1 MWLCSALVLHPH
13 PYCTGWVLSHS
24 TQKCPLGDHSL
35 AATLHILCIAL
46 EAPRN
51 PPWQFFVKTLG
62 AGEMAHLVKMFAV

>member
-1 MWLCSALVLHPH
+1 M
-13 PYCTGWVLSHS
+13 
-24 TQKCPLGDHSL
+24 

-62 AGEMAHLVKMFAV
+62 AGEMAHLVKCLLCKHESLSSILIAYNPNAEK